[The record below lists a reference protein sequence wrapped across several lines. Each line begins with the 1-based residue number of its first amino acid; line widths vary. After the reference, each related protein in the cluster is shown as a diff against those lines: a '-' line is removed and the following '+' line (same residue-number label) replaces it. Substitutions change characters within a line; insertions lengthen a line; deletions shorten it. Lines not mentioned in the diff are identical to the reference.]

1 MDRWA
6 GLYDPRHISPVP
18 ASDSVLGETPRGPP
32 RRRHHMAEHKDD
44 TEARPP
50 LMQTVFD
57 NVFLLLVI
65 GIVVPVV
72 FYTIWGLLEIA
83 SIPVAR

>member
-1 MDRWA
+1 MTRVIGA
-6 GLYDPRHISPVP
+6 RADPLVRCVH
-18 ASDSVLGETPRGPP
+18 DLETRD
-32 RRRHHMAEHKDD
+32 HMMEGARMADKRDD
-44 TEARPP
+44 ESRPP
-50 LMQTVFD
+50 LMQVVFD
-57 NVFLLLVI
+57 NIFLLLLI

>member
-1 MDRWA
+1 
-6 GLYDPRHISPVP
+6 
-18 ASDSVLGETPRGPP
+18 
-32 RRRHHMAEHKDD
+32 MAERKDD
-44 TEARPP
+44 PDARPP

-57 NVFLLLVI
+57 NIFLLLVI

-83 SIPVAR
+83 SIPLAK

>member
-1 MDRWA
+1 MGGHAMADK
-6 GLYDPRHISPVP
+6 GSPQGKESQEKVP
-18 ASDSVLGETPRGPP
+18 LAQ
-32 RRRHHMAEHKDD
+32 AF
-44 TEARPP
+44 
-50 LMQTVFD
+50 FD
-57 NVFLLLVI
+57 NIFLLLVL

>member
-1 MDRWA
+1 
-6 GLYDPRHISPVP
+6 
-18 ASDSVLGETPRGPP
+18 
-32 RRRHHMAEHKDD
+32 MADKRDD
-44 TEARPP
+44 ESRPP
-50 LMQTVFD
+50 LMQVLFD
-57 NVFLLLVI
+57 NIFLLLLI